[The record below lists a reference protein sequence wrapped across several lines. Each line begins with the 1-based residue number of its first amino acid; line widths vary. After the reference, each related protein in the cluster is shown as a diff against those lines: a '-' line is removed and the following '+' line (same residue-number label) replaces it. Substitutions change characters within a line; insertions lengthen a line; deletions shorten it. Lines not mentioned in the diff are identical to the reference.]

1 MDTTLALI
9 SRKQPKGKNGVIE
22 EHFYLH
28 LKQLDIR
35 SFVMG
40 VVRPKV
46 RQKNLK
52 AITFVL
58 SYEPVFQIFC

>member
-9 SRKQPKGKNGVIE
+9 SRKQPKGKNGVSE

-40 VVRPKV
+40 VVQPKV
-46 RQKNLK
+46 RQKKLK
-52 AITFVL
+52 ALPFVL
-58 SYEPVFQIFC
+58 P